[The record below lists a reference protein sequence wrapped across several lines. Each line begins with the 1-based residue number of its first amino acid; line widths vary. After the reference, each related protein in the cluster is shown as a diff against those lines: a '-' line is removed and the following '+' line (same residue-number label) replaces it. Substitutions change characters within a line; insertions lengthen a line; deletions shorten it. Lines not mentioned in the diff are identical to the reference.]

1 MVDSIQVQFDGLL
14 LFLGVRLVDIVLR
27 LDDLENRVF
36 FDFEFFK

>member
-1 MVDSIQVQFDGLL
+1 MVDSIQVQLDGLL